1 MQALEGDHRGT
12 VRDMDVEPSV
22 NREIRTRVDKPVFFV
37 SLGVLVLVTA
47 VLLLNPDSPDRL
59 RQVHRFM
66 THELGFVFLG
76 FVFLGLIWLA
86 LIASVLADPSRSAH
100 LEAVVVVP
108 EAQARAADSINAPL
122 RFGQSLPEGAE
133 VRVLEDRGGWLHIE
147 LQNGR
152 DGWIIQN
159 QVKRVVEEEP

>member
-1 MQALEGDHRGT
+1 MPDWVPTPTSGGLVDTFFFWHNTLARSTRAT
-12 VRDMDVEPSV
+12 VATLS
-22 NREIRTRVDKPVFFV
+22 FAGLCLFLAG
-37 SLGVLVLVTA
+37 S
-47 VLLLNPDSPDRL
+47 LLLRL
-59 RQVHRFM
+59 PLLRYPA
-66 THELGFVFLG
+66 FL
-76 FVFLGLIWLA
+76 LGLIWLA

-159 QVKRVVEEEP
+159 QVKRVVEEES